1 MTKLETI
8 IHMEN
13 HSPICLGILPTGE
26 YIYSTAEVIKSIN
39 PLGLVATMTSGI
51 LDTLTVYRKDGTY
64 GTFKLEDSVSQF
76 SINPDGSIYYDI
88 LNKRNAFQMKRYNH
102 NKSEY
107 IAGANEDLFDDFGDL
122 IFDDLNDGQGAE
134 VHFMGFESLITR
146 PDGVCMTIEK
156 DLGIIRENY
165 SNGNV
170 ERIREIDNSIKPY
183 KIAIHPSCKYFV
195 VDNYYS
201 VIRQFNPDGTQ
212 ERIIGEPERY
222 YYSKYVKHKHFD
234 GPIDNCFLEQ
244 PRSIASDIEGN
255 IIFSDCQGIRMIDKN
270 FTEMKT
276 LFTEKKCVSC
286 LTIDTEGNV
295 IFGDY
300 DGIYKLEVEG
310 LKSGYHS
317 WTHSNNYKSIWDN
330 VYFKIEYIS
339 PETIKTLQIILLLMY
354 KIEINNTY
362 IPLELIH
369 SILKKTEYGPIMKK
383 LKIK

>member
-8 IHMEN
+8 IHMKN
-13 HSPICLGILPTGE
+13 HSPICIGILPAGE

-51 LDTLTVYRKDGTY
+51 LDVLTVYRKDGTY
-64 GTFKLEDSVSQF
+64 GTLKLEDSVSQF

-88 LNKRNAFQMKRYNH
+88 LNRRNAFQMKRYNH
-102 NKSEY
+102 IKSEY
-107 IAGANEDLFDDFGDL
+107 IAGANEDLFDDYGDL
-122 IFDDLNDGQGAE
+122 IFDDLNDGQGKE

-146 PDGVCMTIEK
+146 PDGVCMTVEK
-156 DLGIIRENY
+156 ELGIIRENY
-165 SNGNV
+165 RDGKV

-183 KIAIHPSCKYFV
+183 KIAIHPSGKYFV

-201 VIRQFNPDGTQ
+201 VIRQFNQDGTQ
-212 ERIIGEPERY
+212 ERIIGEPKRY
-222 YYSKYVKHKHFD
+222 YYSKYDKHKNYD

-244 PRSIASDIEGN
+244 PRTIASDIEGN
-255 IIFSDCQGIRMIDKN
+255 IIFSDCTGIRMIDKD
-270 FTEMKT
+270 FTEVKT

-286 LTIDTEGNV
+286 LTIDMEGNV

-310 LKSGYHS
+310 LKPGYHS

-330 VYFKIEYIS
+330 ISFKIEYIS
-339 PETIKTLQIILLLMY
+339 PETIEILQVIILTMY
-354 KIEINNTY
+354 TIEVNNTY
-362 IPLELIH
+362 IPIELIH
-369 SILKKTEYGPIMKK
+369 YILKKTEYGPIMKT